1 MRAEGRLHLRNQG
14 ESKAMK
20 RKSVLVAFAGL
31 MIALGLV
38 PAWGQGNTQVTGKV
52 LDQNG
57 KSLAGVQVV
66 YTSLTNARSYKYRTD
81 RNGEFSGVGLL
92 DDNYQ
97 VEIFSA
103 DGQSLHKVKTSVT
116 ANPASRS
123 LLVDLSKESP
133 SRPRLS
139 QDQIEAIK
147 KQTEKAKN
155 MNVLIQQAN
164 DAVNARNWQQAIPPL
179 QQLVAADPTRWE
191 FYSALG
197 DAQLNTGQYDRAVE
211 NYQKGIQAAASNT
224 AVDPQKKAGIAKML
238 TNEGNAYLKLHRN
251 SEAVAAYTKAA
262 AMDPNPGTA
271 YFNLCATQYNA
282 GNMDGAVT
290 ACDKAIAA
298 DPTKADAYFI
308 KGSAMY
314 GNGKLDAANKYVV
327 PPGTIEAL
335 NKYLELAPDG
345 SHAADVIAMLE
356 ALGAKVETTYK
367 QRKK

>member
-1 MRAEGRLHLRNQG
+1 
-14 ESKAMK
+14 MK
-20 RKSVLVAFAGL
+20 RKSVVVAFAGL
-31 MIALGLV
+31 MLALGSI
-38 PAWGQGNTQVTGKV
+38 PAWGRANTQVSGKV
-52 LDQNG
+52 LDQSG
-57 KSLAGVQVV
+57 KPLAGVQVV
-66 YTSLTNARSYKYRTD
+66 YTSLTNARSYKYGTD

-97 VEIFSA
+97 VELFAA
-103 DGQSLHKVKTSVT
+103 DGQSLHKEKISVT
-116 ANPASRS
+116 ANPESRS
-123 LLVDLSKESP
+123 LLVDLSKESH
-133 SRPRLS
+133 SRPTLS
-139 QDQIEAIK
+139 KEQIEAIK
-147 KQTEKAKN
+147 KQNEKATN

-164 DAVNARNWQQAIPPL
+164 NAVNAKNWQQAIPPL

-211 NYQKGIQAAASNT
+211 NYQKGIQAAESNT
-224 AVDPQKKAGIAKML
+224 AVDPQKKAGVAKML
-238 TNEGNAYLKLHRN
+238 TNKRNAYLKLHRN
-251 SEAVAAYTKAA
+251 NEAVAAYTKAA

-282 GNMDGAVT
+282 GNMDDAAA

-308 KGSAMY
+308 KGSAMF
-314 GNGKLDAANKYVV
+314 GNGKIDAANKYVV

-345 SHAADVIAMLE
+345 GHAPDVIAMLE